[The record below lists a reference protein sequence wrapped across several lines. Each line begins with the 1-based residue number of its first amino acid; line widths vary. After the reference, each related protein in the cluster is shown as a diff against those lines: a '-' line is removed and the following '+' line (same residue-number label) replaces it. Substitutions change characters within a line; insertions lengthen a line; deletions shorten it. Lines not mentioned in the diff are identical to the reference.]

1 MARSGTSL
9 RPKVVETGM
18 PATLDDYVLVVEDDP
33 DMRESMES
41 VLTYAGHAIATVA
54 DGVEALTWLAGDRPH
69 PCVIVLDLMMPGM
82 NGFELRSRLRADPAL
97 STIPV
102 VVLTGAGPLA
112 DRKGDELAAEIL
124 RKPIDLRDLLAA
136 IHRHCAMAPV
146 RKSSYVG

>member
-1 MARSGTSL
+1 MATAR
-9 RPKVVETGM
+9 
-18 PATLDDYVLVVEDDP
+18 DYVLIVEDDP

-41 VLTYAGHAIATVA
+41 VLSYAGHSITAVA
-54 DGVEALTWLAGDRPH
+54 DGLEALTWLTGDRPP

-102 VVLTGAGPLA
+102 LVLTGAGTLA
-112 DRKGDELAAEIL
+112 DRKGAELQAEIL

-136 IHRHCAMAPV
+136 IHRHCPAIHP
-146 RKSSYVG
+146 RPYVG